1 MMTDTEIVKVFN
13 HIGYRNLHNDTH
25 PEGKKLQPSAA
36 VFGAHVNADSLGQ
49 MIDNFVIIE

>member
-1 MMTDTEIVKVFN
+1 MTDTEIVKVFN